1 MTVKN
6 VTAAALAVVLAAAAF
21 PVFADVLVENG
32 NSAVVTNV
40 VTSGAN
46 SGGNWAGGSEGGK
59 GGRGGRI
66 ANDGGSQNVNSA
78 ETGNGGNGGDAGVGG
93 TITTGDALA
102 NANLDN
108 TVNDNDTNIDLCG
121 CNPEHPTS
129 EQTGHNVT
137 VRNGNS
143 ADVLNAVTAGADTGN
158 NDADGSRGGRGG
170 KGGDIYN
177 GGEGQPEGPA
187 TVGGSQNVNS
197 SKTGKGGTG
206 GAGADGG
213 LVTTGHS
220 ESNAMATSVTNR
232 NVTRIKH

>member
-6 VTAAALAVVLAAAAF
+6 VTAAALAVVLAATAF

-66 ANDGGSQNVNSA
+66 ANDGGSQNVNMTT
-78 ETGNGGNGGDAGVGG
+78 TGDGGAGGDAGVGG

-102 NANLDN
+102 NVTLDN
-108 TVNDNDTNIDLCG
+108 TVNDNDTTIDLCG
-121 CNPEHPTS
+121 CNPEVPTG
-129 EQTGHNVT
+129 EQTGHHDVT

-177 GGEGQPEGPA
+177 GGTTEV
-187 TVGGSQNVNS
+187 VGGSQNVNS
-197 SKTGKGGTG
+197 SETGKGGKGGTG
-206 GAGADGG
+206 ADGG
-213 LVTTGHS
+213 LIGTGHS